1 MKAGSAELFDSF
13 RKVVVPIF
21 TLLILLKISF
31 SSFDT
36 TTYSLLRNLESSI
49 NGSLPLDQPERKN
62 IIQPVSPG
70 ITTSTNN
77 SEKVGIKQQ
86 TCNIF
91 VGKWVSN
98 PKGPYYTNETNC
110 VIDDRQNCMKFGRPD
125 RDFLHWR
132 WKPDDCELPLFDAG
146 QFLEI
151 VRGKTL
157 AFVGDSLERN
167 QMQSLVCLLAS
178 AAIPVDISETTDT
191 RYRRWLYKDYN
202 FTIMALWSPQL
213 IKSNL
218 SNPNGDPYY
227 GVMNLYLDKADDVW
241 ASQVDKLD
249 IVIISGGQWFF
260 RPFLFYENYQLIGCH
275 KCNEKN
281 VTQHTH
287 YYGYRMAFRT
297 AFKTLLSH
305 KKLKGRLVMLR
316 PFSPAHFENGEWN
329 TGGNCN
335 RTRPFKNQ
343 EMKLD
348 GYELKMYMTQL
359 EEFKAAEREG
369 RKKGVKFR
377 LLDTTEAMV
386 MRPDGHPNHYGHWP
400 HEKKLP
406 DCVHWCMP
414 GPVDTWNEL
423 LLATLK
429 MEGDG
434 FIQT

>member
-1 MKAGSAELFDSF
+1 MKAGPAELFDRF
-13 RKVVVPIF
+13 RRYVLPIA
-21 TLLILLKISF
+21 TLLLLLKTCF

-36 TTYSLLRNLESSI
+36 TTDSFLQNLESSL
-49 NGSLPLDQPERKN
+49 NGSSLPVDQPERKSVN
-62 IIQPVSPG
+62 QMLSPG
-70 ITTSTNN
+70 TTSTNN
-77 SEKVGIKQQ
+77 SEKGSMKQQ

-91 VGKWVSN
+91 VGKWVPY

-110 VIDDRQNCMKFGRPD
+110 VIDDRENCMKYGRPD
-125 RDFLHWR
+125 SDFIHWR
-132 WKPDDCELPLFDAG
+132 WKPDDCELPLFDAS

-157 AFVGDSLERN
+157 AFVGDSLGRN

-178 AAIPVDISETTDT
+178 AAIPVDASETTDT
-191 RYRRWLYKDYN
+191 RFRRWLYKDYN
-202 FTIMALWSPQL
+202 FTILALWSPQL

-218 SNPNGDPYY
+218 SDPNGDPYY
-227 GVMNLYLDKADDVW
+227 GIMNLYLDKADDVW
-241 ASQVDKLD
+241 VNQVDKID

-260 RPFLFYENYQLIGCH
+260 RPFLFYENDQLVGCH
-275 KCNEKN
+275 KCNETN
-281 VTQHTH
+281 VTKHTH

-297 AFKTLLSH
+297 AFKTLLSL

-316 PFSPAHFENGEWN
+316 PFSPAHFEHGGWN
-329 TGGNCN
+329 TGGHCN
-335 RTRPFKNQ
+335 RTRPFNNQ

-369 RKKGVKFR
+369 RKRGVKFR
-377 LLDTTEAMV
+377 LLDTTKAMV
-386 MRPDGHPNHYGHWP
+386 MRPDAHPNHYGHWP

-429 MEGDG
+429 MERDG